1 MSVIHVLDKS
11 VYELIAA
18 GEVIDR
24 PASVVKELVENSI
37 DAGATKITVEI
48 KNGGKTY
55 MRITDNGCG
64 ISPED
69 VPLAFIRH
77 ATSKICQKED
87 LESIATLG
95 FRGEALASV
104 CAVAKV
110 ELMTKQKGAELGY
123 HYAIEESIEKES
135 EYLGCPDGTTFIIR
149 DIFYNV
155 PVRQRFMK
163 KDVTEGNAIAATLQ
177 KLALSHPEVSLRF
190 IRDNRTEFFTYGDGK
205 LLSCIYTIFGKEF
218 YNSCIPVEYSQ
229 LGIKVSGYITKP
241 LMSKA
246 NRAYQNFFVNSRY
259 VKSLTCMTAVEEG
272 YSGRI
277 MVGKFPG
284 CVIKI
289 ELAADSIDVNT
300 HPAKLEIKFRDEKSV
315 YNTVFFAVKN
325 ALMMH
330 DSAMDISLAGDESE
344 GKPILL
350 VENKLTKKE
359 IFEPAPE
366 KIEDNQ
372 LVFRSSIEDTAAWQ
386 PSSSYKWESSEKE
399 EEKPSGI
406 PSLKLLDEELS
417 GETFSGCEQI
427 AERSTVSAVSYTDIR
442 QKTDDPAVLA
452 DTVETKEVSDNT
464 PEAVFK
470 SDDDICEEAQIK
482 QRMPH
487 IRVIGEAFKTYIVAE
502 CGENVLLVDK
512 HAAHERYIYEQI
524 KSRQGEL
531 DMQLLV
537 CPIKASLPYEIYDAV
552 AADTEACRRL
562 GIGIKVLE
570 PPCVEIS
577 GIPSIAGDTDP
588 VELITG
594 VGDCLL
600 NNKDNGGMEI
610 FDDLFHSMACKAAIK
625 ANSNTSCMELERLLK
640 TVTEED
646 LRYCPHGRPI
656 LIRLSKSEIEKMFKR
671 IV

>member
-1 MSVIHVLDKS
+1 MSVIRVLDKS

-64 ISPED
+64 ISAED

-77 ATSKICQKED
+77 ATSKIGSKED
-87 LESIATLG
+87 LETIRTLG

-110 ELMTKQKGAELGY
+110 ELMTKQENAEMGY
-123 HYAIEESIEKES
+123 HYVIEESIEKES
-135 EYLGCPDGTTFIIR
+135 EFLGCPNGTTFIIR

-155 PVRQRFMK
+155 PVRQKFMK

-177 KLALSHPEVSLRF
+177 KLALSHPEVSIRF
-190 IRDNRTEFFTYGDGK
+190 IRDNRTEFFTSGDGK
-205 LLSCIYTIFGKEF
+205 LLSCIYTILGKDF

-229 LGIKVSGYITKP
+229 QGIKVSGYITKP

-272 YSGRI
+272 YSGKI
-277 MVGKFPG
+277 MIGKFPG

-289 ELAADSIDVNT
+289 ELPADSIDVNA
-300 HPAKLEIKFRDEKSV
+300 HPAKLEIKFREEKLV

-325 ALMMH
+325 SLLAH
-330 DSAMDISLAGDESE
+330 DSPEEITLAADE
-344 GKPILL
+344 KPKATDL
-350 VENKLTKKE
+350 ETAERKLSTKE
-359 IFEPAPE
+359 IFEPKPE
-366 KIEDNQ
+366 DAASNQ
-372 LVFRSSIEDTAAWQ
+372 LVFKNSIEESAVWE
-386 PSSSYKWESSEKE
+386 PMSSYKWETDDADKSE
-399 EEKPSGI
+399 PIDI
-406 PSLKLLDEELS
+406 PSLKLIDEELS
-417 GETFSGCEQI
+417 GKEFLDDGQSTVISTMNNIVEFQPAIEETIGVENSDRFEYTNINNTDPEIDDGICEI
-427 AERSTVSAVSYTDIR
+427 AERQVR
-442 QKTDDPAVLA
+442 
-452 DTVETKEVSDNT
+452 T
-464 PEAVFK
+464 P
-470 SDDDICEEAQIK
+470 S
-482 QRMPH
+482 
-487 IRVIGEAFKTYIVAE
+487 IRVIGEAFKTYIIAE
-502 CGENVLLVDK
+502 CGDDLILVDK
-512 HAAHERYIYEQI
+512 HAAHERHIYEQI
-524 KSRQGEL
+524 KRQQGDL

-537 CPIKASLPYEIYDAV
+537 SPLKVPLPYDIYDAV
-552 AADTEACRRL
+552 AADTDSCSRL
-562 GIGIKVLE
+562 GIGVKILD
-570 PPCVEIS
+570 PPYVEIY
-577 GIPSIAGDTDP
+577 GIASMAADMDAIQ
-588 VELITG
+588 LITK
-594 VGDCLL
+594 VGDCLR
-600 NNKDNGGMEI
+600 NNKENSGMEI

-625 ANSNTSCMELERLLK
+625 ANSTSSIFELEKLLK
-640 TVTEED
+640 TVTAED

-656 LIRLSKSEIEKMFKR
+656 LIKLTKSEIEKMFRR